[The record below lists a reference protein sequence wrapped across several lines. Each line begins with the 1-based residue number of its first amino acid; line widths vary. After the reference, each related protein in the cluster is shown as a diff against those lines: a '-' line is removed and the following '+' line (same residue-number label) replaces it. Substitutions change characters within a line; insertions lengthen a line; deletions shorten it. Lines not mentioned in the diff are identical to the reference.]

1 MSSACGYEEEQLA
14 SLLYEDGDDAD
25 MIEMRAH
32 LAACAHCRA
41 EFERLTS
48 MKDLLSAWPNAV
60 NVPRMIYVNERP
72 SFLASLLRWGDE
84 IGRLGMKTVLRPVV
98 AAAAVVLVFAASA
111 ALLDVRVAPDGR
123 VQIGFGSD
131 PPTAEQMGDA
141 ASGAAGETVAAVSRE
156 EFQDDLTQAVS
167 YLEDLFRSRSD
178 DERRL
183 LIATIDERMQQQG
196 LAMSRQLRG
205 AVDAALTD
213 VQREHENDLGL
224 VFSAIDELG
233 VMTGMQ
239 LQRMNTILA
248 SLVQREPDD
257 KE

>member
-1 MSSACGYEEEQLA
+1 MKSACSYGEERLA
-14 SLLYEDGDDAD
+14 GLLYEDGDRTE
-25 MIEMRAH
+25 MMEMRAH
-32 LAACAHCRA
+32 LATCADCRA
-41 EFERLTS
+41 ELEGLTS

-60 NVPRMIYVNERP
+60 NAPRMVYVNERTG
-72 SFLASLLRWGDE
+72 FLARLRHWTGDIGGMGARMLL
-84 IGRLGMKTVLRPVV
+84 KPVV

-111 ALLDVRVAPDGR
+111 ALLDVRVTPDGR
-123 VQIGFGSD
+123 VRIGLGGE
-131 PPTAEQMGDA
+131 PPAAEQIADVP
-141 ASGAAGETVAAVSRE
+141 SDAAGETTATVSRD
-156 EFQDDLTQAVS
+156 EFQADLSQAVS
-167 YLEDLFRSRSD
+167 YMEDLFRSRSD

-183 LIATIDERMQQQG
+183 LMAAIDEAMQEQG

-213 VQREHENDLGL
+213 MQRQHENDLGL

-233 VMTGMQ
+233 VVTGME

-248 SLVQREPDD
+248 SLVQREPGD